1 MELPSLVVQFAVQFP
16 IGAHRHDLNRLLFHL
31 ELGDVECDINHLIYP
46 VMWPVAHHQDPPF
59 EELPQLLVPWDEDL
73 VASHNIHFF
82 VAHDPIFD
90 AVESLAH
97 ALHGQIDMVTAA
109 IPLVDREHTT
119 LFVHRIPHLRILE
132 LLSNQILR
140 GQQLEARVQDLED
153 VVRHLRQHL
162 GI

>member
-1 MELPSLVVQFAVQFP
+1 MRHQSPHLPS
-16 IGAHRHDLNRLLFHL
+16 
-31 ELGDVECDINHLIYP
+31 DVACCTSSRSS
-46 VMWPVAHHQDPPF
+46 F

-153 VVRHLRQHL
+153 PWFDICVN
-162 GI
+162 I